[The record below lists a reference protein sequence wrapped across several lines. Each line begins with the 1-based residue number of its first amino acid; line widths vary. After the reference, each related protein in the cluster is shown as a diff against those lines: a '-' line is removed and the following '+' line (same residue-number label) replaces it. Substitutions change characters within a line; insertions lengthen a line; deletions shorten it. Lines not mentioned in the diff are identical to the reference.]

1 MLRLAPLQN
10 EMLEQTYA
18 VRVEE
23 VRLEQKRAVL
33 IVELNKRVYRI
44 PVHEQPDGYWKLAA
58 FENRERLLREASE
71 RKTDSPVSIIARL

>member
-1 MLRLAPLQN
+1 MLHLAPLQN

-58 FENRERLLREASE
+58 LENRERLLREASE